1 MLSTDSAV
9 AVWPE
14 RGSQADAYVQVGDVV
29 SLMLN
34 RGGVAFGTCEFCQT
48 VNHGGAL
55 RCRTCGGALTSSHE
69 EEDAAAP
76 VGRPEPAALREY
88 RDVSDA
94 RALCSALLLVLV
106 PSLLLF
112 TTFASWHQ
120 IRTAAKPPQTS
131 TTIARQG
138 PQNAWTQPP
147 NGLAAHDRHTR
158 ERAASSHP
166 QLQPIAHE
174 SSEPT
179 AEAALPAPS
188 KSPTSRPKAVS
199 PVSGSRGE
207 RDPLAACSGRHFIA
221 RAVCV
226 NNQCAEPRMGQLPQ
240 CKEALRQ
247 RRIDESRRNPTL
259 MG

>member
-1 MLSTDSAV
+1 MSTDNAI

-14 RGSQADAYVQVGDVV
+14 SASQADAYVQVGDVV

-34 RGGVAFGTCEFCQT
+34 RKGVAFGTCEFCQT

-55 RCRTCGGALTSSHE
+55 RCRTCGGTLTSSHE

-76 VGRPEPAALREY
+76 VDRPEQATPRE
-88 RDVSDA
+88 RRELSDA
-94 RALCSALLLVLV
+94 RALCSALRLVLV

-112 TTFASWHQ
+112 TAFASWHQ

-131 TTIARQG
+131 ATVTLQG
-138 PQNAWTQPP
+138 SPNAWSQPA
-147 NGLAAHDRHTR
+147 NGLAARDRHTMG
-158 ERAASSHP
+158 RAASSP
-166 QLQPIAHE
+166 SRLQPIAHE
-174 SSEPT
+174 SSESK
-179 AEAALPAPS
+179 AGAALPTTS
-188 KSPTSRPKAVS
+188 KSPSSRPKPIS
-199 PVSGSRGE
+199 STSSSRGE
-207 RDPLAACSGRHFIA
+207 RDSLAACSGRHFIA

-226 NNQCAEPRMGQLPQ
+226 NTQCAEPGMGQLPQ

>member
-1 MLSTDSAV
+1 MSTDSTI

-14 RGSQADAYVQVGDVV
+14 SVSQADVYVQVGDVV

-34 RGGVAFGTCEFCQT
+34 RRGVAFGTCEFCQT

-55 RCRTCGGALTSSHE
+55 RCRTCGGTLTSSHE

-76 VGRPEPAALREY
+76 VGRPEPATPHER
-88 RDVSDA
+88 RDASDA

-112 TTFASWHQ
+112 TAFASWHQ
-120 IRTAAKPPQTS
+120 IRTAAKPPPQASATV
-131 TTIARQG
+131 TLQG
-138 PQNAWTQPP
+138 SQNAWSQPL
-147 NGLAAHDRHTR
+147 NGLAAHDRHTMG
-158 ERAASSHP
+158 RAASSP
-166 QLQPIAHE
+166 SRLQPIAHE
-174 SSEPT
+174 SSEST
-179 AEAALPAPS
+179 AGTALQTTSKPS
-188 KSPTSRPKAVS
+188 SSRPKATS
-199 PVSGSRGE
+199 STSGRRGE